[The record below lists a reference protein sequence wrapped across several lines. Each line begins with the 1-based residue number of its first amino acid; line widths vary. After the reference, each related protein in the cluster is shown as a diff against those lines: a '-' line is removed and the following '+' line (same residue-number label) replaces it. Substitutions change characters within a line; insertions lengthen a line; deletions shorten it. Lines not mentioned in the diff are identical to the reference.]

1 MLKDSL
7 KNTKKTKRAKLYE
20 QARNYTELQALD
32 SQIIQLEGL
41 MREDKDAVV
50 EMNKRILMD
59 LQKVELDRSTQIKKL
74 VISFAQALAENSQ
87 RVKSVFDSYPNV
99 VSKLTHKNNV
109 AQNLKPFDEANYRK
123 VQS

>member
-7 KNTKKTKRAKLYE
+7 KNTKKTKRSKLYE

-74 VISFAQALAENSQ
+74 VISFA
-87 RVKSVFDSYPNV
+87 
-99 VSKLTHKNNV
+99 
-109 AQNLKPFDEANYRK
+109 
-123 VQS
+123 